1 MAVSDPRP
9 PRSQRHEPR
18 ARTPA
23 PSQWEW
29 QRRFNPWT
37 IEGEI
42 ESVSRFS
49 RGVNAR
55 RRRHEPG
62 TRWLVAVCAVLV
74 VLMLGSLV
82 LSAVMALVRY
92 YGS

>member
-1 MAVSDPRP
+1 MAVPE
-9 PRSQRHEPR
+9 PRSPRSHRHEPK

-23 PSQWEW
+23 PSQWDW

-55 RRRHEPG
+55 RRRREPG
-62 TRWLVAVCAVLV
+62 TRWILLLAAALV
-74 VLMLGSLV
+74 VLMIAPLV
-82 LSAVMALVRY
+82 VGAVYAVVHFFN
-92 YGS
+92 